1 MIDLTTLSLSAL
13 TALYNLHA
21 DKPIKKFSCSKEKA
35 IAKVQ
40 EVMPKPTIEK
50 PTTKKPGPKQGIGAM
65 VCELILAKELSPK
78 DILATVLETYPTAKT
93 TMKCIYW
100 YFSHLKST
108 GDLV

>member
-1 MIDLTTLSLSAL
+1 MTDLSTLSLSQLA
-13 TALYNLHA
+13 ALYNEHA
-21 DKPIKKFSCSKEKA
+21 EKPVKKFACSKEAA

-40 EVMPKPTIEK
+40 AVLPKDPTPPK
-50 PTTKKPGPKQGIGAM
+50 KKPGPKQGIGAM
-65 VCELILAKELSPK
+65 VCELILEKKLSPK
-78 DILATVLETYPTAKT
+78 DILAKVLETYPSAKT

>member
-13 TALYNLHA
+13 ADLYNQYA
-21 DKPIKKFSCSKEKA
+21 EKPVKKFACSKEKA
-35 IAKVQ
+35 IAKVL
-40 EVMPKPTIEK
+40 EVMPEEPE
-50 PTTKKPGPKQGIGAM
+50 PTTKKKPGPKQGIGHM

-78 DILATVLETYPTAKT
+78 DILAAVLEKYPTAKT